1 MMRRPRTWE
10 SAGTVMYSKISRL
23 SQMWLPVVMTWAPRS
38 KSSSAMDGVM
48 PKPPAAFS
56 PLTTRRSTALVSR
69 TWGRCSRTMWRP
81 AEPKTSPTKR
91 MFTEEV
97 YMVMRWRNAGV
108 YGDRLIGSGA
118 GCVSFLSMAQSG
130 RFQLSVRVL
139 AVLASEPDAMH
150 TSAAIAEALK
160 ESAVMVRRTFLLL
173 HKAGLIEQKKGPH
186 GGAKLKIPAK
196 QIGLG
201 DVFEAVAGDWLS
213 IEDKAV
219 SAWIKKVRADA
230 VKAMNEHSLAGVV
243 KRLKKTK

>member
-1 MMRRPRTWE
+1 ML
-10 SAGTVMYSKISRL
+10 G
-23 SQMWLPVVMTWAPRS
+23 Q
-38 KSSSAMDGVM
+38 
-48 PKPPAAFS
+48 
-56 PLTTRRSTALVSR
+56 
-69 TWGRCSRTMWRP
+69 
-81 AEPKTSPTKR
+81 
-91 MFTEEV
+91 
-97 YMVMRWRNAGV
+97 WRNGGG
-108 YGDRLIGSGA
+108 YGDSVVGYGG

-139 AVLASEPDAMH
+139 AVLASEPTSMH

-160 ESAVMVRRTFLLL
+160 ESAVMIRRTFLLL

-201 DVFEAVAGDWLS
+201 DVFEATAGDWLS

-219 SAWIKKVRADA
+219 SLWIKKVRADA